1 MFADSISAPGE
12 GFDIVTKGQVEEL
25 RDEGKD
31 EEAEKMD
38 EQLHSATSRGLP
50 WKKEHEAMV
59 LYYRSEINGLLMD
72 SHESGLEIVYVPY
85 MDKIVLIKGNVPC
98 QQTAVSKI
106 SELIS
111 KEAAVSQVAQT
122 LGIRTQDD
130 IQIDAVSL
138 VYAMQYAGTDQLCA
152 IPSWKVDY
160 VLKNADENTK
170 IRDSGSLWI
179 DAVSGFVAD
188 YWKQD

>member
-1 MFADSISAPGE
+1 M
-12 GFDIVTKGQVEEL
+12 K
-25 RDEGKD
+25 
-31 EEAEKMD
+31 EKMKK
-38 EQLHSATSRGLP
+38 QKKWITITSATGRGLP

-138 VYAMQYAGTDQLCA
+138 VYASNMQERISCVQFLMESRLC
-152 IPSWKVDY
+152 IEKC
-160 VLKNADENTK
+160 
-170 IRDSGSLWI
+170 R
-179 DAVSGFVAD
+179 
-188 YWKQD
+188 